1 MVLHLEGKL
10 ELLRMSLIERAGP
23 VTEISTHSIF
33 LCKNFEDEK
42 VDHTVTDIVV
52 ATGKED
58 DIGLSFKFSKL
69 SYR

>member
-10 ELLRMSLIERAGP
+10 GLLHMSLIERAGP

-42 VDHTVTDIVV
+42 VDHRTTSVLGPSFPNFLAGDFFTENRIQ
-52 ATGKED
+52 
-58 DIGLSFKFSKL
+58 LS
-69 SYR
+69 